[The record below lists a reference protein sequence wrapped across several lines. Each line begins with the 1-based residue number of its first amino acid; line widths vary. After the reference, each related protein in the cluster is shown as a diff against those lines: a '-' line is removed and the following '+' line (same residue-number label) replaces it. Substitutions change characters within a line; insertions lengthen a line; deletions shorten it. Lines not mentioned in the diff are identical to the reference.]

1 MATLL
6 LVIIFIDFI
15 GLGIP
20 DSLFGPAW
28 PAIYSELSLP
38 VSLGSC
44 VSIITT
50 AGTITA
56 SLLSARL
63 IRRFGTAKITAASTI
78 LTAISL
84 LGFSFSKNFIFLC
97 LFAIPL
103 GLGGGAIDSGL
114 NNYVALHYKATH
126 MNFLHCF
133 YGVGVTVSPYLMS
146 RALSHAN
153 DWRSGYRYAFYIQ
166 IVIAAITVLSVP
178 LWKKVSHRD
187 SEGAEEAQV
196 NVPLLHQAKDRRIRM
211 AWLMFICS
219 CAIECTC
226 GSWGSTFLVE
236 SRGLSEESAAKV
248 IMFYY
253 MGIAVGRFLSGVL
266 AYKLSSWKIIKI
278 GFCVIAVALCM
289 LFVPYSITV
298 CTVALFLIGLGNGP
312 VFPNLV
318 HLTPEHF
325 GKDVSQAIVGSQM
338 AMAYVGI
345 MFFPMIYGQFAQNVT
360 PDILPIYITLFFVLM
375 VLASVIFKRGAK
387 NADIKNNIS

>member
-63 IRRFGTAKITAASTI
+63 IKRFGTAKITAISTV
-78 LTAISL
+78 LTAIAL
-84 LGFSFSKNFIFLC
+84 FGFSVSKNFVFLC
-97 LFAIPL
+97 LFAVPL

-146 RALSHAN
+146 IALSNAN
-153 DWRSGYRYAFYIQ
+153 DWRSGYRYAFCIQ
-166 IVIAAITVLSVP
+166 VVIAAITVFSIP
-178 LWKKVSHRD
+178 LWKKVSHGD

-196 NVPLLHQAKDRRIRM
+196 TIPLIKQAKNRRIRM

-236 SRGLSEESAAKV
+236 SRGLSEEVAAKV

-266 AYKLSSWKIIKI
+266 AYKFSSWKIIKM
-278 GFCVIAVALCM
+278 GFAVIAVAICM
-289 LFVPYSITV
+289 LFVPYNVAI
-298 CTVALFLIGLGNGP
+298 CTIALFLIGLGNGP

-345 MFFPMIYGQFAQNVT
+345 MLFPMIYGQIAQNIT
-360 PDILPIYITLFFVLM
+360 PDILPIYIMILFVLM
-375 VLASVIFKRGAK
+375 ILASVIFNRGTKK
-387 NADIKNNIS
+387 NGHLEIK